1 MRKFS
6 SFMAAA
12 VAMLAAVSCNKE
24 INNIDPVTPG
34 TDAVVYTAYVDGAET
49 KTSLGATEGEGEWVN
64 TTTRTQWDANDKIT
78 IHTGIQGYTFKA
90 SEINGGSAKF
100 TCEDN
105 DFNAGEGV
113 MAVYPA
119 GNYTV
124 NVENK
129 TVNAYIPTYQGAR
142 EGDYNEA
149 AALAVAYSKNNEL
162 RFKNATALLKFRV
175 NSTNIKAIEFYGHNN
190 DAITGNVQV
199 SLNIDDNTV
208 KSVEGLMTTFTW
220 EDETTTEQYGTW
232 VKFYSEDEANNWCLK
247 TETDYYVAIAPH
259 TFEKGVAVNLI
270 LADDTKVEKYKSF
283 ADPLTIEPSTI
294 LDLGSFEY
302 SPAAEDPE
310 VTVGYWAVVGTMSE
324 WGDYAKLTLDGEWH
338 VATDVKLTV
347 ADQFKFRA
355 DENWAVN
362 RGAEGEVDGVEI
374 ADNVETSVFSDGRN
388 FSVAENGMYSVY
400 INKAATKVKVVRT
413 GDIPLPSA
421 KNWGIVGSITG
432 WGSSSDIAMTLTED
446 WYVAHDVEMPAGTE
460 FKFRTDETWAND
472 GGEELTYAGAVTSG
486 KEYNVSKGSSNI
498 SVTTAAIYDVYLS
511 HDETKMKVVKVGD
524 LEEPAINAK
533 DGCVYL
539 LPNSN
544 WTQSNAWFAIYL
556 CNGKSASTWI
566 KMTKIEGTAY
576 YEAELPDDFDATKY
590 KNIIFCRMNPASQT
604 LDWSNKWNQSG
615 DLECSNITSGK
626 NSCAINNG
634 QWDCGSNVTWT
645 TITQLN

>member
-12 VAMLAAVSCNKE
+12 VAMLAALSCNKE
-24 INNIDPVTPG
+24 INNIDPVTPDA
-34 TDAVVYTAYVDGAET
+34 DAVVYTAYVDGAET
-49 KTSLGATEGEGEWVN
+49 KTSLGATTGEGEGKKTEA
-64 TTTRTQWDANDKIT
+64 QWDANDQIT
-78 IHTGIQGYTFKA
+78 IHNGTQGYTFTA

-100 TCEDN
+100 TYEGN
-105 DFNAGEGV
+105 DFKAGEGV
-113 MAVYPA
+113 MAVYPK
-119 GNYTV
+119 GTYTV
-124 NVENK
+124 DVANK
-129 TVNAYIPTYQGAR
+129 TVNAFIPTFQGAR
-142 EGDYNEA
+142 NGDYNET
-149 AALAVAYSKNNEL
+149 AALAVAYTEDHILN
-162 RFKNATALLKFRV
+162 FKNACALLKFRV

-199 SLNIDDNTV
+199 SLNIDNTV

-220 EDETTTEQYGTW
+220 EDETTSEQYGTW

-270 LADDTKVEKYKSF
+270 LADDTKVEAYKSTT
-283 ADPLTIEPSTI
+283 DPLTINPSTI

-302 SPAAEDPE
+302 SPVAEDPE
-310 VTVGYWAVVGTMSE
+310 VTVEYWAVVGTMSE
-324 WGDYAKLTLDGEWH
+324 WGDYAEMALQGEWH
-338 VATDVKLTV
+338 VATDVKLTA
-347 ADQFKFRA
+347 ADEFKFRA
-355 DENWAVN
+355 NENWDLN
-362 RGAEGEVDGVEI
+362 RGAEGDVDGVVI
-374 ADNVETSVFSDGRN
+374 ADNVETSVCQDGKN
-388 FSVAENGMYSVY
+388 FRVAENGMYSVY
-400 INKAATKVKVVRT
+400 INKAATKVKIVRT
-413 GDIPLPSA
+413 GDIPLPSV

-556 CNGKSASTWI
+556 CNGKNDSIWI

-615 DLECSNITSGK
+615 DLDSNQIVTGK
-626 NSCAINNG
+626 NCCAINAG
-634 QWDCGSNVTWT
+634 QWDCGSNVTWST
-645 TITQLN
+645 VTKLN